1 MPQLS
6 LYLDD
11 ASMKS
16 LRKAAAKKGT
26 TMSKYVCGV
35 LDENADKNNFWPQ
48 NFFDLYG
55 ACKDKTFVEPEDS
68 PFDHETI
75 EALDIT

>member
-26 TMSKYVCGV
+26 TMSKYVCDV
-35 LDENADKNNFWPQ
+35 LNDQPDESHLWPQ

-55 ACKDKTFVEPEDS
+55 ACKDETFVEPEDIPCDS
-68 PFDHETI
+68 ETI
-75 EALDIT
+75 EALDLT